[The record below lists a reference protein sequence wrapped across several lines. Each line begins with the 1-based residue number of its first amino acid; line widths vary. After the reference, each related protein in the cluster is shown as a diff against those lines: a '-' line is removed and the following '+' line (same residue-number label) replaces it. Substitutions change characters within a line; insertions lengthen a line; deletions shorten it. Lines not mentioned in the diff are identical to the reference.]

1 MSRPDATKE
10 DLCTLGELGQA
21 PLTQPCRWGSSG
33 TPGRSDNDTFP
44 GVRLEELFS
53 PGPWALVSKA
63 EVEMQ
68 TFSVHKRFLDSC
80 KLFVNSQS
88 SDKVDSYNFCQFFH
102 SFM

>member
-53 PGPWALVSKA
+53 PGPWAFGFQGRGGDA
-63 EVEMQ
+63 
-68 TFSVHKRFLDSC
+68 DI
-80 KLFVNSQS
+80 
-88 SDKVDSYNFCQFFH
+88 FCA
-102 SFM
+102 